1 MSPFFYAQ
9 NASLTHNFRGKP
21 GTTLAI
27 IKVQNSME
35 QHHEERKR
43 KSSSGKSPF
52 GNTAL
57 NGRSPSA
64 SAPSLINSSHKI
76 TTLTHNFRGKPG
88 TTLAIIPAQNSMV
101 QHHEERKRKGK
112 SSSGKSPIG
121 RQASNRHIPSA
132 SALSL
137 INFITKER
145 RPHKLHY
152 FVVHCSN
159 KFSTC
164 SICGFRK
171 VRKIIG
177 WDTKDRG
184 DINK

>member
-9 NASLTHNFRGKP
+9 ISSLTHNFRGKP
-21 GTTLAI
+21 GTTLAMI
-27 IKVQNSME
+27 PVQYSM
-35 QHHEERKR
+35 QSYHKERKR

-52 GNTAL
+52 GSAAL

-64 SAPSLINSSHKI
+64 SA
-76 TTLTHNFRGKPG
+76 
-88 TTLAIIPAQNSMV
+88 
-101 QHHEERKRKGK
+101 
-112 SSSGKSPIG
+112 
-121 RQASNRHIPSA
+121 
-132 SALSL
+132 LSL
-137 INFITKER
+137 INFVTKER

>member
-27 IKVQNSME
+27 IKVQNSMV

-43 KSSSGKSPF
+43 KSYSGKSPF
-52 GNTAL
+52 GSAAL

-88 TTLAIIPAQNSMV
+88 TTLAIIPVQNSMSYNFTQKDSDLTATTSV
-101 QHHEERKRKGK
+101 EM
-112 SSSGKSPIG
+112 PAILIG
-121 RQASNRHIPSA
+121 TNSTQGVEQDLVL
-132 SALSL
+132 LS
-137 INFITKER
+137 
-145 RPHKLHY
+145 
-152 FVVHCSN
+152 
-159 KFSTC
+159 
-164 SICGFRK
+164 
-171 VRKIIG
+171 II
-177 WDTKDRG
+177 KDV
-184 DINK
+184 IA

>member
-1 MSPFFYAQ
+1 MKEVPGTICQKKHGRKVDDFYAQ
-9 NASLTHNFRGKP
+9 ITSLTHNFRGKP

-27 IKVQNSME
+27 IPVQNSM
-35 QHHEERKR
+35 QSYHKERKR

-52 GNTAL
+52 GSTAL

-64 SAPSLINSSHKI
+64 SA
-76 TTLTHNFRGKPG
+76 
-88 TTLAIIPAQNSMV
+88 
-101 QHHEERKRKGK
+101 
-112 SSSGKSPIG
+112 
-121 RQASNRHIPSA
+121 
-132 SALSL
+132 LSL
-137 INFITKER
+137 INFDTKER

-184 DINK
+184 DMN